1 MFRLSRKAALAIEAV
16 ADIAHYSR
24 HAPVPSREFT
34 ARLKIPRRHLE
45 PVLQALV
52 RADVLKSLRGPKGG
66 YVLARERRNITVGD
80 IVRAAGAIVGVED
93 PVKSRLNLSVI
104 QPILAD
110 AQDTALRALD
120 KVTVEEL
127 LERADLEGLLPPSRK
142 EVEASSDYAI

>member
-24 HAPVPSREFT
+24 QAPVPSREFT

-52 RADVLKSLRGPKGG
+52 RAEVLKSLRGPKGG

-80 IVRAAGAIVGVED
+80 IVRAAGAIDGVED

-104 QPILAD
+104 EPILAD
-110 AQDTALRALD
+110 AQDTALHALD
-120 KVTVEEL
+120 KVTVEKL
-127 LERADLEGLLPPSRK
+127 LERADLEGILTPKRPEA
-142 EVEASSDYAI
+142 EVSSDYAI